1 MLSYVYFLGL
11 CLIHALTSQVLH
23 VTCDTGE
30 DLWEKSATVLLKQL
44 GMKKLNGYK
53 YFCQI
58 HIAIIHNMQRCT
70 FKSSKVGSTPL
81 VHWNWIKLPWKNVI
95 RQEVDYLLLKTRF
108 YLANFSF
115 SAILSEVRNAFLF
128 GDFERKTIMQIAGWL
143 SWQWKPYFF
152 FKIHICLDFKHLVMD
167 AQFSLYEYNSIIPT
181 HFHHG
186 WNYHSENIP
195 LVRRTCFLVPRD
207 FLNKNRMQGITVQ
220 SWVNRRQHAFLSSPG
235 VVFHPSGRKVVK
247 NIHIFMSF
255 QRTALFVVDS
265 LQNISHLVMFFSYFI
280 QWKCEIPVENRLS
293 ILPPGI
299 LYSPKCPYFIV
310 NKHPSRLLVLGS
322 TLLSFSLMLRIFL
335 TCWVFS
341 LTGN

>member
-1 MLSYVYFLGL
+1 MHFHFNVWILSFLYSNCCLPMLSYVYFLGL

-220 SWVNRRQHAFLSSPG
+220 SWVNRRQHEMHFFLHQVLFFILVEGKLWRTFTSLWAFSEQLYLWWI
-235 VVFHPSGRKVVK
+235 VCK
-247 NIHIFMSF
+247 IFLIWS
-255 QRTALFVVDS
+255 
-265 LQNISHLVMFFSYFI
+265 
-280 QWKCEIPVENRLS
+280 C
-293 ILPPGI
+293 
-299 LYSPKCPYFIV
+299 
-310 NKHPSRLLVLGS
+310 
-322 TLLSFSLMLRIFL
+322 FSLILFNEN
-335 TCWVFS
+335 VKS
-341 LTGN
+341 L